1 MTRRKAKKRWVL
13 SIIIYTVSAVIGVV
27 LLEMHFV
34 NPIIGYFFLFFGLV
48 PLSVASH
55 QLAVSKRRELA
66 LAVKAKTKEL
76 RLALKEAEEA
86 KRIQSEFLAHISH
99 EFRTP
104 LNAIMGFSAATARES
119 FGPINNPI
127 YKEYAE
133 CVYQSGAH
141 LLELVNNILE
151 LTKMKAHQLQPQCDW
166 HKPQQIIEETI
177 KIITGYP
184 DSRDKEIIVL
194 NQLPYEKTL
203 FYVDRQ
209 LVRQVLLNIISNAV
223 KFTNK
228 GGRIEV
234 IVSLCQDGL
243 DISVKDNGIGIE
255 ESQLQFVLK
264 PFAQIENMMTRT
276 HTGTGL
282 GLPLSA
288 QIMQL
293 HNGHLALES
302 VFNEGTTVHLIFP
315 SACLNDSDITQHP
328 MEE

>member
-1 MTRRKAKKRWVL
+1 MRKKAKKRWVL
-13 SIIIYTVSAVIGVV
+13 SIIIYTVSAVIGIV

-34 NPIIGYFFLFFGLV
+34 NPVIGYFFLFFGLV
-48 PLSVASH
+48 PLSIASH

-66 LAVKAKTKEL
+66 QAVKSKTKEL
-76 RLALKEAEEA
+76 RQALKEAEEA

-119 FGPINNPI
+119 FGPINNQI

-151 LTKMKAHQLQPQCDW
+151 LIKMKANQLQPQCDW
-166 HKPQQIIEETI
+166 YYPQQIVDETV
-177 KIITGYP
+177 KIIAGYP
-184 DSRDKEIIVL
+184 DSRDKQIIIS
-194 NQLPYEKTL
+194 NQLPYKETL

-209 LVRQVLLNIISNAV
+209 LIRQVLLNITSNAI

-228 GGRIEV
+228 GGRIE
-234 IVSLCQDGL
+234 IILSLCQEGL
-243 DISVKDNGIGIE
+243 DISVKDTGIGIE
-255 ESQLQFVLK
+255 EKQLQFVLK
-264 PFAQIENMMTRT
+264 PFAQIENMLTRT

-282 GLPLSA
+282 GLPLST
-288 QIMQL
+288 QIMKL
-293 HNGHLALES
+293 HNGELSLES

-315 SACLNDSDITQHP
+315 SSCLSDTNVQQYST
-328 MEE
+328 EE

>member
-1 MTRRKAKKRWVL
+1 MRKRAKKRWVL
-13 SIIIYTVSAVIGVV
+13 SIIIYTISAVIGVV
-27 LLEMHFV
+27 LLEMHFL

-48 PLSVASH
+48 PLSIASH

-66 LAVKAKTKEL
+66 QAVKSKTKEL
-76 RLALKEAEEA
+76 RQALKEAEEA

-133 CVYQSGAH
+133 CIYQSGAH
-141 LLELVNNILE
+141 LLELVNNMLE
-151 LTKMKAHQLQPQCDW
+151 LIKMKANQLQPQCDW
-166 HKPQQIIEETI
+166 YEPQQIIEETV
-177 KIITGYP
+177 KIINGYP
-184 DSRDKEIIVL
+184 TSQDKKITIS
-194 NQLPYEKTL
+194 NQLPYPQTL

-209 LVRQVLLNIISNAV
+209 LIRQVLLNIISNAV
-223 KFTNK
+223 KFTDK
-228 GGRIEV
+228 GGSIDV
-234 IVSLCQDGL
+234 TLSVSQEGL

-264 PFAQIENMMTRT
+264 PFAQIENMLTRT

-288 QIMQL
+288 QIMTL
-293 HNGHLALES
+293 HNGLLKLES
-302 VFNEGTTVHLIFP
+302 VLHKGTTVHLIFP
-315 SACLNDSDITQHP
+315 STCLNDSDMNQYS
-328 MEE
+328 MEEE